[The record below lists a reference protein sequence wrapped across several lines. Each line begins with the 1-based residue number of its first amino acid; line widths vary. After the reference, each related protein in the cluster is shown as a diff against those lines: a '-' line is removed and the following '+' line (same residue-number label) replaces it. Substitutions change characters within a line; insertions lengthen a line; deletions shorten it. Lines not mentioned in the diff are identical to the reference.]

1 MKLLRRRAKSFEI
14 QVQDMV
20 LHITAPEDFAE
31 ESRAAALSF
40 WEQLQSYAL
49 RYPAFRESKRPL
61 DRITADAPDIVKE
74 MVAAATSAG
83 VGPMFTFRGAVVD
96 QVGRFLASQ
105 LHELTVACDGD
116 YFIRSRKR
124 MKLGVK
130 RRGGEPITVAIDPA
144 GTGVGV
150 STTLGRGRGGG
161 GPDGLAV
168 IAGHVHAGRRR
179 RGRRAGDAGQG
190 RGLPRRLGVPAAGAE
205 RAGRRR
211 GGGRTDRGG
220 RRRGDRGV
228 SPRAKKT
235 DTVRAP
241 DERERAEA
249 KLRVEELRA
258 EIEHHRYRYHVL
270 DDPEVADA
278 EYDVLMRELRALED
292 RFPELQTPD
301 SPTVTV
307 GGAPADLF
315 APVTHRAPML
325 SLDNAFS
332 FEELDAW
339 AAAGGTRR
347 GRCRPV
353 RLRAEDRR
361 RRVRAHL

>member
-1 MKLLRRRAKSFEI
+1 M
-14 QVQDMV
+14 
-20 LHITAPEDFAE
+20 
-31 ESRAAALSF
+31 
-40 WEQLQSYAL
+40 
-49 RYPAFRESKRPL
+49 
-61 DRITADAPDIVKE
+61 
-74 MVAAATSAG
+74 
-83 VGPMFTFRGAVVD
+83 
-96 QVGRFLASQ
+96 
-105 LHELTVACDGD
+105 HELTVACDGA

-168 IAGHVHAGRRR
+168 IADTCMLA
-179 RGRRAGDAGQG
+179 DAA
-190 RGLPRRLGVPAAGAE
+190 AAGVQAMLGKDDGFH
-205 RAGRRR
+205 AALQYLQQVPNVL
-211 GGGRTDRGG
+211 GGVVVVGRTDRGR

-258 EIEHHRYRYHVL
+258 RDRPPPYRYHVL

-278 EYDVLMRELRALED
+278 EYDELMRELRALED

-301 SPTVTV
+301 SPTV
-307 GGAPADLF
+307 
-315 APVTHRAPML
+315 
-325 SLDNAFS
+325 S
-332 FEELDAW
+332 AW
-339 AAAGGTRR
+339 AERPPTCSRPSRTARRCSRSTTRSASRSSTR
-347 GRCRPV
+347 GRP
-353 RLRAEDRR
+353 AWN
-361 RRVRAHL
+361 AAWAMPPGSPAS